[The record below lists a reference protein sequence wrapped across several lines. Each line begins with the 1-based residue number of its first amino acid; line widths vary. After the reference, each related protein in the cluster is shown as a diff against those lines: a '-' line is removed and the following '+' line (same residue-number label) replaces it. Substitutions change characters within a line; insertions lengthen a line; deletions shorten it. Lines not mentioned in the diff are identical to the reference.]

1 MQKRRRFWGAVC
13 MTAAVALGWSPAASA
28 TSMVELMAKSR
39 LQELDGS
46 SSSENSTSQV
56 FPSPLPPPF
65 PQPVLP
71 LTSTQLV
78 DQGGGDAVARAEAYA
93 SYGILRALAS
103 QSIDGPAS
111 PLDDSLADVKVTFI
125 DTIQAVGGPGMDTFI
140 ASFLLDGT
148 ISASVL
154 SGLGPATTTASYSVR
169 VQFGDDAATTYASF
183 LWEGDTSDALPGG
196 ASSTTTSAFEVNG
209 VAQGGTM
216 DPLPGGLF
224 TTPSISFDLSKP
236 LTISVEVSATATG
249 LNEDSAVLGSTSDI
263 GQSFEWDGISPST
276 GCIGDSGTD
285 WCAFGIIPEPGT
297 ATLLT
302 PLAALLALA
311 LRRARPLR

>member
-1 MQKRRRFWGAVC
+1 

-28 TSMVELMAKSR
+28 TSMVRSEAETR
-39 LQELDGS
+39 LKTLDGS
-46 SSSENSTSQV
+46 SPADENTSSKSVST
-56 FPSPLPPPF
+56 PF
-65 PQPVLP
+65 LLP
-71 LTSTQLV
+71 LAGMQLSSK
-78 DQGGGDAVARAEAYA
+78 DSGAATANTEWRAT
-93 SYGILRALAS
+93 YGILRAIAS

-111 PLDDSLADVKVTFI
+111 SYDDSLADVTVTFT
-125 DTIQAVGGPGMDTFI
+125 DTLQAAGGPGMD
-140 ASFLLDGT
+140 SFMARFFLDGT

-154 SGLGPATTTASYSVR
+154 SGVVAPATTTASYSVR
-169 VQFGDDAATTYASF
+169 VAFGDGDDDAIYASF
-183 LWEGDTSDALPGG
+183 LWGGETTDALPYASFLWGGETTDALPGG
-196 ASSTTTSAFEVNG
+196 ASSSTSSSFEVNG
-209 VAQGGTM
+209 AAVGGTM

-249 LNEDSAVLGSTSDI
+249 LNEGDAVLASTSDI
-263 GQSFEWDGISPST
+263 GQSFEWDTISTST

-285 WCAFGIIPEPGT
+285 WCAFQVIPEPGT
-297 ATLLT
+297 TTLLT

>member
-1 MQKRRRFWGAVC
+1 MKIRRRVLGALC
-13 MTAAVALGWSPAASA
+13 MAVAVSLGWTSAASA
-28 TSMVELMAKSR
+28 TSMVTLMAKSR
-39 LQELDGS
+39 LQKPDGTS
-46 SSSENSTSQV
+46 VSQNSTSQI
-56 FPSPLPPPF
+56 FPSIFPPSS
-65 PQPVLP
+65 LP
-71 LTSTQLV
+71 LTSTQVV
-78 DQGGGDAVARAEAYA
+78 DQGSGDATARAEAYA

-111 PLDDSLADVKVTFI
+111 PLDDSLADVKVTFT
-125 DTIQAVGGPGMDTFI
+125 DTIQAAGGTGMDSFT
-140 ASFLLDGT
+140 ASFLLEGM
-148 ISASVL
+148 ISASIL
-154 SGLGPATTTASYSVR
+154 SGVGPASTSASYSVR

-183 LWEGDTSDALPGG
+183 LWEGETTDGLPGG

-249 LNEDSAVLGSTSDI
+249 LNEDSAVLSSTSDI

-285 WCAFGIIPEPGT
+285 WCGFGIIPEPGT

>member
-1 MQKRRRFWGAVC
+1 

-28 TSMVELMAKSR
+28 TSMVRSEAETR
-39 LQELDGS
+39 LKTLDGS
-46 SSSENSTSQV
+46 SPADENTSSKSVST
-56 FPSPLPPPF
+56 PF
-65 PQPVLP
+65 LLP
-71 LTSTQLV
+71 LAGMQLSSK
-78 DQGGGDAVARAEAYA
+78 DSGAATANTEWRAT
-93 SYGILRALAS
+93 YGILRAIAS

-111 PLDDSLADVKVTFI
+111 SYDDSLADVTVTFT
-125 DTIQAVGGPGMDTFI
+125 DTLQAAGGPGMD
-140 ASFLLDGT
+140 SFMARFFLDGT

-154 SGLGPATTTASYSVR
+154 SGVVAPATTTASYSVR
-169 VQFGDDAATTYASF
+169 VAFGDGDDDAIYASF
-183 LWEGDTSDALPGG
+183 LWGGETTDALPGG
-196 ASSTTTSAFEVNG
+196 ASSSTSSSFEVNG
-209 VAQGGTM
+209 AAVGGTM

-249 LNEDSAVLGSTSDI
+249 LNEGDAVLASTSDI
-263 GQSFEWDGISPST
+263 GQSFEWDTISTST

-285 WCAFGIIPEPGT
+285 WCAFQVIPEPGT
-297 ATLLT
+297 TTLLT

>member
-1 MQKRRRFWGAVC
+1 
-13 MTAAVALGWSPAASA
+13 MTAAIALGWSPAAWA
-28 TSMVELMAKSR
+28 TSMVTLEAKSR
-39 LQELDGS
+39 LQKPDGT

-78 DQGGGDAVARAEAYA
+78 DQGSGDAVARAEAYA
-93 SYGILRALAS
+93 SYGILRAFAS

-111 PLDDSLADVKVTFI
+111 PLDDSLADVKVTFT
-125 DTIQAVGGPGMDTFI
+125 DTIPAVGGPGMDSFV
-140 ASFLLDGT
+140 ASFLLDGA
-148 ISASVL
+148 ISASIL
-154 SGLGPATTTASYSVR
+154 SGAGPATTTASYSVR
-169 VQFGDDAATTYASF
+169 VEFGDDDATTYASF
-183 LWEGDTSDALPGG
+183 LWEGDTTDALPGG
-196 ASSTTTSAFEVNG
+196 ASSTTSFRSEVNEG
-209 VAQGGTM
+209 PPVQTM

-236 LTISVEVSATATG
+236 LTISVDVSATATG

-276 GCIGDSGTD
+276 GCIGESGTD
-285 WCAFGIIPEPGT
+285 WCGFGIIPEPGT
-297 ATLLT
+297 GTLLA
-302 PLAALLALA
+302 PLVALLSVA
-311 LRRARPLR
+311 RRRTRSLH

>member
-1 MQKRRRFWGAVC
+1 MKMRRRLLGVVC
-13 MTAAVALGWSPAASA
+13 IAGAVALGWSPGASA
-28 TSMVELMAKSR
+28 TSMVTLEAKSR
-39 LQELDGS
+39 LQKPDGTS
-46 SSSENSTSQV
+46 VSENSTSQI
-56 FPSPLPPPF
+56 FPSFFPPSS
-65 PQPVLP
+65 LP
-71 LTSTQLV
+71 LSSTQLV
-78 DQGGGDAVARAEAYA
+78 DQGSGDATARAEAYA
-93 SYGILRALAS
+93 SYGILRAFAS

-111 PLDDSLADVKVTFI
+111 PLDDSLADVTVTFT
-125 DTIQAVGGPGMDTFI
+125 DTIQAAGGPGMDSFV

-169 VQFGDDAATTYASF
+169 VAFGDDNATTYASF
-183 LWEGDTSDALPGG
+183 LWEGETSDALPGG
-196 ASSTTTSAFEVNG
+196 ASSTTSSSFEVNG
-209 VAQGGTM
+209 AAVGGTM

-249 LNEDSAVLGSTSDI
+249 LNEDGAVLGSTSDI
-263 GQSFEWDGISPST
+263 GQSFVWDTISTST

-285 WCAFGIIPEPGT
+285 WCGFQVIPEPGT
-297 ATLLT
+297 ATLLA